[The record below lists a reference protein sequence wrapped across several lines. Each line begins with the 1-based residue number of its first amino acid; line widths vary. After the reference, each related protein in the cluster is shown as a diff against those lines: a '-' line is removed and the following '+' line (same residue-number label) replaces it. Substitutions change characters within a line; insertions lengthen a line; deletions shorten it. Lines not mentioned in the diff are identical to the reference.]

1 MNNLIISDTI
11 INFNNGLY
19 SLNDLHKAS
28 GGDMNNQPSNFL
40 KLDSTKALAR
50 EISFENNQSYDSMTG
65 VIEVARG
72 GSSPGTFVCKELVY
86 AYAMWISPAFNL
98 KVIRAFDEMQQNKK
112 PMTNLEVIRA
122 VIDKAIEHERTLE
135 IHGSEIEALKS
146 ENLALKE
153 ELKLI
158 RDEEGYFTAKG
169 AAQLHGIKDL
179 TESEARESWVF
190 S

>member
-1 MNNLIISDTI
+1 MNNIIISDTT

-40 KLDSTKALAR
+40 KLDSTKSLAR

-65 VIEVARG
+65 VIEVSSG

-98 KVIRAFDEMQQNKK
+98 KVIRAFDTMQQK

-135 IHGSEIEALKS
+135 IHSSEIETLKL
-146 ENLALKE
+146 ENTALKE

-158 RDEEGYFTAKG
+158 RDEE
-169 AAQLHGIKDL
+169 
-179 TESEARESWVF
+179 
-190 S
+190 